1 MILLYR
7 ASIDGFHWKD
17 FHKKVDNKGPTLTL
31 IKSENDKVFGAYR
44 TVNFNLS
51 ESKYKDDNA
60 FIFSLSKMSVHKPY
74 RFFDCA
80 IYNFSE

>member
-44 TVNFNLS
+44 TGNFNLNS
-51 ESKYKDDNA
+51 GSYKDDKA

-74 RFFDCA
+74 AYLDYA
-80 IYNFSE
+80 I